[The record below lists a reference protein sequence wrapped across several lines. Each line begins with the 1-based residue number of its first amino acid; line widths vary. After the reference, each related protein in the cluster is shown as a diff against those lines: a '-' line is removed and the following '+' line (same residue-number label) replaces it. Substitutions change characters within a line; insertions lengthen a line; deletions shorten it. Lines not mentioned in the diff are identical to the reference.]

1 MRTLLALVLV
11 VAVSAH
17 WTHDESLAQEIGPP
31 PGDEDVASLSD
42 ADLGESVGDTDKTY
56 RVTIGTRAHG
66 MTNAMNNGP
75 DKSGGS
81 FSKFKIS
88 MKGPTDN
95 AFVGDKD
102 VRYYQGPIM
111 TYANAADAAP
121 AFRFGMAPFI
131 DKNGACSGTEKA
143 THLSKY
149 CSAGHINAMDP
160 CEPNGKACLSAIE
173 SGSVGYGF
181 GQTTKLYS
189 DEHDKSKFIETG
201 IIQRGQVKFKDI
213 GQIVEVKIRED
224 VSWGAE
230 NKCYDGGARNKRECS
245 SPWAPAF
252 VKVSTNNPQTGI
264 GNGVYYIEPRSD
276 LYVGVIG
283 IKGSNNQEED
293 KAEELIAK
301 PRDPTTQSGLPEDD
315 SFNAILTKCVA
326 EHCEEE
332 MESKLRIAEMTA
344 DFEETK

>member
-1 MRTLLALVLV
+1 MGVLV

-102 VRYYQGPIM
+102 
-111 TYANAADAAP
+111 
-121 AFRFGMAPFI
+121 
-131 DKNGACSGTEKA
+131 GACSGTEKA